1 MKTSLTYANFM
12 KALTGSKIGNTHG
25 KPKIVPTSHK
35 FTKWLPLVASIDPLL
50 ASILAIRVWY
60 SFPTHFKVA
69 NMLIHL
75 IFTF

>member
-1 MKTSLTYANFM
+1 
-12 KALTGSKIGNTHG
+12 
-25 KPKIVPTSHK
+25 
-35 FTKWLPLVASIDPLL
+35 LVASIDPLL